1 MSVDIVAAKEDAK
14 AIEIST
20 RIALEGYNGMPII
33 NETGAVIG
41 IVIVTTLD
49 ILKAIKDNKDLDK
62 LSAKDIMTRHSS
74 TLGQDAS
81 ADEIIDIMY
90 RKGIDMIPIVANE
103 EDDSRLIGVVS
114 RQDILKEKLNER
126 FVSIGRDWQ
135 PPEEWCDNSVHNNFE
150 ITWIRS
156 L

>member
-1 MSVDIVAAKEDAK
+1 MEAYDVMSVDIVAAKEDAK
-14 AIEIST
+14 AIEILT

-41 IVIVTTLD
+41 IVTTLD

-81 ADEIIDIMY
+81 TDEIIDIMY

-126 FVSIGRDWQ
+126 FVSIGRD
-135 PPEEWCDNSVHNNFE
+135 
-150 ITWIRS
+150 
-156 L
+156 

>member
-1 MSVDIVAAKEDAK
+1 MEAYDVMSVDIVAAKEDAK
-14 AIEIST
+14 AIEILT

-33 NETGAVIG
+33 NETGVVIG
-41 IVIVTTLD
+41 IVTTLD

-81 ADEIIDIMY
+81 TDEIIDIMY

-126 FVSIGRDWQ
+126 FVSIGRD
-135 PPEEWCDNSVHNNFE
+135 
-150 ITWIRS
+150 
-156 L
+156 